1 MKLQAF
7 QTSTITESIV
17 AFSQFVRNHGLNIGV
32 EETELALQAAKG
44 QLLTGRENFKHA
56 LKIIFCTNPEE
67 RQLYEK
73 LFSLYW
79 DTNPIDLRE
88 TKNKTT
94 LQGTVEKKTN
104 RSLVMLGRG
113 KTDEETAEA
122 KNVSGAN
129 EAERLQ
135 KTDFSKIQEI
145 DSKLLDEIA
154 AKLFKEMAFR
164 LRRRMKE
171 SRQQGPINLRRT
183 IRRSIGYGGE
193 PMELF
198 HRSQKKKKHRLIV
211 LLDVSGSMDKYSFYL
226 LRFVCALRENF
237 RQAEAFV
244 FSTSLIR
251 ISKALQHNYLE
262 AVLSAISQKA
272 DNWSGGTKIGDCL
285 RQFNDQYGKR
295 MLNGLPFVIIL
306 SDGLD
311 TGAPELLGSELKKI
325 KRKSK
330 KTIWLNPLK
339 AMRGYRPA
347 ARGMSEA
354 MPLIDEF
361 YSAHNLES
369 LLALEKI
376 LNDV

>member
-1 MKLQAF
+1 MKIQAYAA
-7 QTSTITESIV
+7 STITESIV
-17 AFSQFVRNHGLNIGV
+17 SFSQFARTHGLNIGIQ
-32 EETELALQAAKG
+32 ETETALLAAEKN
-44 QLLTGRENFKHA
+44 LLADRNNFKNS

-79 DTNPIDLRE
+79 DTNPMDLRE
-88 TKNKTT
+88 EKNK
-94 LQGTVEKKTN
+94 LSVQGMVNKKAN
-104 RSLVMLGRG
+104 SSLVMLGRG
-113 KTDEETAEA
+113 RTDEESAEA
-122 KNVSGAN
+122 KKVSGAN

-135 KTDFSKIQEI
+135 RTDFSKINEI
-145 DSKLLDEIA
+145 DARLLDEIA
-154 AKLFKEMAFR
+154 AKLFKEMATR

-171 SRQQGPINLRRT
+171 SSREGQINLGRT
-183 IRRSIGYGGE
+183 IRRGIGSGGE
-193 PMELF
+193 MFDLY
-198 HRSQKKKKHRLIV
+198 HRSKKPKKHRLIV

-251 ISKALQHNYLE
+251 ITKSLQHNYLE

-272 DNWSGGTKIGDCL
+272 VNWSGGTKIGECL
-285 RQFNDQYGKR
+285 KQFNEQYGKR

-311 TGAPELLGSELKKI
+311 TGSSEILGKELLKI
-325 KRKSK
+325 KRRSK

-339 AMRGYRPA
+339 GMRGYEPT
-347 ARGMSEA
+347 ARGMKEA
-354 MPLIDEF
+354 LPSIDDF
-361 YSAHNLES
+361 RTAHNLES
-369 LLALEKI
+369 LLALENI

>member
-17 AFSQFVRNHGLNIGV
+17 AFSQFVRSHGLNIGI
-32 EETELALQAAKG
+32 EETELALEAANR
-44 QLLTGRENFKHA
+44 QLLQNRKNFKHA

-67 RQLYEK
+67 RQLYER

-79 DTNPIDLRE
+79 DTNPIDLKE
-88 TKNKTT
+88 DKNKTT
-94 LQGTVEKKTN
+94 LQGVVERKTN
-104 RSLVMLGRG
+104 RSLVMTGHG
-113 KTDEETAEA
+113 QTDNETAEA

-129 EAERLQ
+129 DAERLQ

-145 DSKLLDEIA
+145 DARLLDEIA
-154 AKLFKEMAFR
+154 AKLFKEMALR
-164 LRRRMKE
+164 LRRRMRETRK
-171 SRQQGPINLRRT
+171 RGPINLRRT
-183 IRRSIGYGGE
+183 IRRSISYGGE
-193 PMELF
+193 PMELYR
-198 HRSQKKKKHRLIV
+198 RSQKKKKHRLIV

-226 LRFVCALRENF
+226 LRFVVALREYF

-251 ISKALQHNYLE
+251 ISKALQHNYLD
-262 AVLSAISQKA
+262 AVLSAISQNA

-285 RQFNDQYGKR
+285 RQFNEQYGKR

-311 TGAPELLGSELKKI
+311 TGTPEILGKELNKI
-325 KRKSK
+325 KQRSK
-330 KTIWLNPLK
+330 KVIWLNPLK
-339 AMRGYRPA
+339 AMKGYEPT

-354 MPLIDEF
+354 MPSIDEF
-361 YSAHNLES
+361 YSAHNLQS
-369 LLALEKI
+369 LLHLENI
-376 LNDV
+376 LNDA

>member
-7 QTSTITESIV
+7 QSSTITESIV
-17 AFSQFVRNHGLNIGV
+17 AFSQFVRNHGLNIGI
-32 EETELALQAAKG
+32 EETELALQAANG
-44 QLLTGRENFKHA
+44 QLLKSRKNFKDA

-67 RQLYEK
+67 RQLYER
-73 LFSLYW
+73 LFGLYW
-79 DTNPIDLRE
+79 DTNPIDLQE
-88 TKNKTT
+88 NKNKIT
-94 LQGTVEKKTN
+94 LQGVVERKAN

-113 KTDEETAEA
+113 KTGNETGGA
-122 KNVSGAN
+122 KNVSGSN
-129 EAERLQ
+129 DAERLQ

-145 DSKLLDEIA
+145 DSRLLDEIA
-154 AKLFKEMAFR
+154 AKLFKEMALR

-171 SRQQGPINLRRT
+171 SHKQGPVNLRRT

-193 PMELF
+193 PMELYR
-198 HRSQKKKKHRLIV
+198 RSQKKKKHRLIV

-226 LRFVCALRENF
+226 LRFVLALREYF

-272 DNWSGGTKIGDCL
+272 DNWSGGTKIGECL
-285 RQFNDQYGKR
+285 RQFNEQYGKR

-311 TGAPELLGSELKKI
+311 TGAPGTLGRELHKI
-325 KRKSK
+325 KNRSK
-330 KTIWLNPLK
+330 KVVWLNPLK
-339 AMRGYRPA
+339 AMKGYEPT

-354 MPLIDEF
+354 MPSIDEF
-361 YSAHNLES
+361 YSAHNLQS
-369 LLALEKI
+369 LLQLENI

>member
-17 AFSQFVRNHGLNIGV
+17 AFAQFVRNHGLNIGID
-32 EETELALQAAKG
+32 ETELALLAAKKN
-44 QLLTGRENFKHA
+44 LLSDKKYFKNA

-73 LFSLYW
+73 LFGLYW
-79 DTNPIDLRE
+79 DTNPVDLRE
-88 TKNKTT
+88 QKNKTT
-94 LQGTVEKKTN
+94 IRGTVEKKAN
-104 RSLVMLGRG
+104 RSLVMLGKG
-113 KTDEETAEA
+113 KNEEETAEA

-135 KTDFSKIQEI
+135 TTDFSKLHDIETWQLE
-145 DSKLLDEIA
+145 EIA
-154 AKLFKEMAFR
+154 AKLFKEMATR

-171 SRQQGPINLRRT
+171 NPKEGAINLRRT
-183 IRRSIGYGGE
+183 IRRSIQYGGE
-193 PMELF
+193 PIELY
-198 HRSQKKKKHRLIV
+198 HRSKKFKKHRLIV
-211 LLDVSGSMDKYSFYL
+211 LLDVSGSMDKYSFFL
-226 LRFVCALRENF
+226 LRFICALRENF

-251 ISKALQHNYLE
+251 ISKALQHNYLD

-295 MLNGLPFVIIL
+295 LLNGLPFVIIL

-311 TGAPELLGSELKKI
+311 TGTPEMLSRELQKI
-325 KRKSK
+325 KRRSK
-330 KTIWLNPLK
+330 KLIWLNPLK
-339 AMRGYRPA
+339 GMKGYEPT
-347 ARGMSEA
+347 ARGMKEA
-354 MPLIDEF
+354 MPSIDEF
-361 YSAHNLES
+361 YSAHNLQS
-369 LLALEKI
+369 LLALENI
-376 LNDV
+376 LTDV

>member
-17 AFSQFVRNHGLNIGV
+17 AFAQFVRNHGLNIGI
-32 EETELALQAAKG
+32 EETELALLAAKKN
-44 QLLTGRENFKHA
+44 LLSDKKYFKNA

-79 DTNPIDLRE
+79 DTNPVDLRE
-88 TKNKTT
+88 QKNKTT
-94 LQGTVEKKTN
+94 IRGTVEKKAN
-104 RSLVMLGRG
+104 RSLVMLGKG
-113 KTDEETAEA
+113 KNEKETAEA

-135 KTDFSKIQEI
+135 TTDFSKLHDIEKWQLE
-145 DSKLLDEIA
+145 EIA
-154 AKLFKEMAFR
+154 AKLFKEMATR

-171 SRQQGPINLRRT
+171 NPKEGTINLRRT
-183 IRRSIGYGGE
+183 IRRSIQYGGE
-193 PMELF
+193 PIELY
-198 HRSQKKKKHRLIV
+198 HRSKKFKKHRLIV
-211 LLDVSGSMDKYSFYL
+211 LLDVSGSMDKYSFFL
-226 LRFVCALRENF
+226 LRFICALRENF

-251 ISKALQHNYLE
+251 ISKALQHNYLD

-295 MLNGLPFVIIL
+295 LLNGLPFVIIL

-311 TGAPELLGSELKKI
+311 TGTPEMLSRELQKI
-325 KRKSK
+325 KRRSK
-330 KTIWLNPLK
+330 KLIWLNPLK
-339 AMRGYRPA
+339 GMKGYEPT
-347 ARGMSEA
+347 ARGMKEA
-354 MPLIDEF
+354 MPSIDEF
-361 YSAHNLES
+361 YSAHNLQS
-369 LLALEKI
+369 LLALENI
-376 LNDV
+376 LTDV

>member
-44 QLLTGRENFKHA
+44 RLLTDRRNFKHA
-56 LKIIFCTNPEE
+56 LKIIFCANPEE

-79 DTNPIDLRE
+79 DTNPIDLQE
-88 TKNKTT
+88 NKNKMT
-94 LQGTVEKKTN
+94 LQGVVEKKAN
-104 RSLVMLGRG
+104 RSLVMIGRG
-113 KTDEETAEA
+113 KTNEHTAEA

-129 EAERLQ
+129 DAERIQ
-135 KTDFSKIQEI
+135 QTDFSKIQEI
-145 DSKLLDEIA
+145 DGGLLDEIA
-154 AKLFKEMAFR
+154 AKLFKEMALR

-171 SRQQGPINLRRT
+171 SRRQGPINLRRT

-193 PMELF
+193 PMDLYR
-198 HRSQKKKKHRLIV
+198 RSQRKKKHRLIV

-226 LRFVCALRENF
+226 LRFVLALREHF

-285 RQFNDQYGKR
+285 RQFNEQYGKR

-311 TGAPELLGSELKKI
+311 TGAPEILGKELYKIKKRSKKI
-325 KRKSK
+325 
-330 KTIWLNPLK
+330 IWLNPLK
-339 AMRGYRPA
+339 AMKGYEPT

-354 MPLIDEF
+354 MPSIDEF
-361 YSAHNLES
+361 CTAHNLQS
-369 LLALEKI
+369 LLALENI

>member
-32 EETELALQAAKG
+32 EETELALQAAKA
-44 QLLTGRENFKHA
+44 QLLTNRKNFKHA
-56 LKIIFCTNPEE
+56 LRIIFCTNPEE

-88 TKNKTT
+88 NKNKTT
-94 LQGTVEKKTN
+94 LQGTVDKKTN

-113 KTDEETAEA
+113 KTDDETPEA

-145 DSKLLDEIA
+145 DSRLLDEIA
-154 AKLFKEMAFR
+154 AKLFKEMALR

-171 SRQQGPINLRRT
+171 SRHQGPINLRRT

-193 PMELF
+193 PMDLYY
-198 HRSQKKKKHRLIV
+198 RSQKKKKHRLIV

-262 AVLSAISQKA
+262 AVLPAISQKA
-272 DNWSGGTKIGDCL
+272 DNWSSGTKIGDCL
-285 RQFNDQYGKR
+285 RQFNEQYGKR

-325 KRKSK
+325 KRRSK

-339 AMRGYRPA
+339 AMKGYQPA